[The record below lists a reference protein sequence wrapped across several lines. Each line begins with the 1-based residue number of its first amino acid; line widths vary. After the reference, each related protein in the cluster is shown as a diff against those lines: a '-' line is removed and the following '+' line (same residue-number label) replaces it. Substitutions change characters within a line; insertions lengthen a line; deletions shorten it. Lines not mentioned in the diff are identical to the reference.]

1 MFGCVAHV
9 KRVGPRINKL
19 LDRSIP
25 MVFIGYEIG
34 TKGYRL
40 YDSVSKKLH
49 VSRDVMFEENWAREW
64 IDQAR
69 GDPVASVFE
78 VEQFTIAGQ
87 RIVSAEHDGVA
98 EIEEIVEPVT
108 PNHGSPPHLQWSTNI
123 GSEQGA
129 VSMTPPGNLAAPGI
143 EFATL
148 PTEDAVDSDG
158 AALRFRTVQN
168 INDTTEEVQ
177 GFEYS
182 GLCLYAAEEPR
193 GVDEAL
199 SEQCWRDAMQ
209 AELGSIKSNG
219 TWELSALPPGHCAI
233 GLKWVFKVKNDP
245 QGNIIKHKARL
256 VAKGYAQRQGV
267 DFEEVFA
274 PVARIETVRLLIAI
288 AAQRGWKVH
297 HMDVKSTFLNGELRE
312 EVYVQQPPGFVV
324 QGSNGRVLKL
334 KRALYGLWQAPRA
347 WYAMLD
353 SELTKLGFIRNSLE
367 HVVYKRSN

>member
-1 MFGCVAHV
+1 LLNRAPTRSLQGKTPYEALYKKKPKVHYFRTFGCVAHM
-9 KRVGPRINKL
+9 KRVGPGINKL
-19 LDRSIP
+19 SDRSIP
-25 MVFIGYEIG
+25 MVFIGYETG

-40 YDSVSKKLH
+40 YDLVSKKLH
-49 VSRDVMFEENWAREW
+49 VSRDVMFEENRAWEW
-64 IDQAR
+64 TDQAR

-87 RIVSAEHDGVA
+87 GIVSDEHDGVA
-98 EIEEIVEPVT
+98 EIEEIAEPVT
-108 PNHGSPPHLQWSTNI
+108 PNHGSPPHGQWSANI

-177 GFEYS
+177 GFEHS

-256 VAKGYAQRQGV
+256 VAKGYAQREGV

-297 HMDVKSTFLNGELRE
+297 HMNVKSTFLNGELRE
-312 EVYVQQPPGFVV
+312 EVYVQQPLGFVV

-334 KRALYGLWQAPRA
+334 KRALYGL
-347 WYAMLD
+347 
-353 SELTKLGFIRNSLE
+353 
-367 HVVYKRSN
+367 